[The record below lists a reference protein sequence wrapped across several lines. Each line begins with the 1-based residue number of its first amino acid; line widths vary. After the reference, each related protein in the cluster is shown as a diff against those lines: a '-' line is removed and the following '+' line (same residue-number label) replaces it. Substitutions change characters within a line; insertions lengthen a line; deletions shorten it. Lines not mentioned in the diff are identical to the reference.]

1 MCFRESIVGFIF
13 LKGSFSKLASFIKFV
28 ELLVEGFEEEIFVL
42 LRRLELR
49 KKGKTPRQ
57 GLKKIFML
65 NPSLRGNCV
74 SWNALLT
81 IILTRLMGEE
91 REKGNWE
98 LARVC
103 IKLYILLWNV
113 KGINEGDKHRIIKS
127 LIHSYLADL
136 VCLQEP
142 KVQPMLAHLVR
153 RLGVSRCFE
162 WGVVEARG

>member
-1 MCFRESIVGFIF
+1 MGFIF

-28 ELLVEGFEEEIFVL
+28 ELLVDGFEEEIFVL

-49 KKGKTPRQ
+49 KKGKTSRQ

-65 NPSLRGNCV
+65 NPSLRGNFV

-103 IKLYILLWNV
+103 
-113 KGINEGDKHRIIKS
+113 
-127 LIHSYLADL
+127 
-136 VCLQEP
+136 Q
-142 KVQPMLAHLVR
+142 
-153 RLGVSRCFE
+153 
-162 WGVVEARG
+162 